1 LVFGQCLNDG
11 GKCEIEHTR
20 IESRNAGML
29 ESILSICQGKCAD
42 GEMRIFSGS
51 VFSRH

>member
-1 LVFGQCLNDG
+1 MG

-29 ESILSICQGKCAD
+29 GSILSICQGKYAD
-42 GEMRIFSGS
+42 GEMRIFLDSA
-51 VFSRH
+51 FSRRH